1 MDMLWYHW
9 MILGLVLGL
18 LELMITSFYV
28 VWFALGALLVGLIVH
43 SDKGS
48 QYFFK
53 EFRKLLLENKCR
65 QSMTSVDN
73 PYENPRAESFW
84 VV

>member
-28 VWFALGALLVGLIVH
+28 VSFALGASLVGLV
-43 SDKGS
+43 
-48 QYFFK
+48 F
-53 EFRKLLLENKCR
+53 
-65 QSMTSVDN
+65 
-73 PYENPRAESFW
+73 
-84 VV
+84 